1 MSNIQKL
8 KDYSDIS
15 HQFLRHGVDLDE
27 RKRYFEA
34 YDYYLEGL
42 KAIDEALTI
51 QFTTSEW

>member
-1 MSNIQKL
+1 MSNIQRL

-51 QFTTSEW
+51 QFTTNEW